1 MRKTLGLSLICLAV
15 LALVTLPA
23 AAGDKVSKTGE
34 VIDSACYIAKG
45 AKGEGHRECAQKCAD
60 AGIPLAL
67 LEDGTDEVIWLA
79 DGDHTPANDSLRE
92 YAGQKV
98 TVTGELAER
107 GGAKL
112 LVIESV
118 EPAS

>member
-1 MRKTLGLSLICLAV
+1 MKKTLGYTLMLLAAV
-15 LALVTLPA
+15 ALVALPA

-34 VIDSACYIAKG
+34 VVDSACYIAKG
-45 AKGEGHRECAQKCAD
+45 AKGEGHRDCAQKCAD
-60 AGIPLAL
+60 AGIALAL
-67 LEDGTDEVIWLA
+67 LEDGTDEVIWLVDA
-79 DGDHTPANDSLRE
+79 DHTSANDTVRE

-107 GGAKL
+107 GDESL
-112 LVIESV
+112 LIIESV

>member
-1 MRKTLGLSLICLAV
+1 MKKTLGFSLLLLSTV
-15 LALVTLPA
+15 ALVSLPA
-23 AAGDKVSKTGE
+23 TAGEKVTVTGE
-34 VIDSACYIAKG
+34 VIDSACYIGKG

-67 LEDGTDEVIWLA
+67 LQDGSGDVIWLA
-79 DGDHTPANDSLRE
+79 DSDHTPANDALRE
-92 YAGQKV
+92 HAGHKVKV
-98 TVTGELAER
+98 TGTVDER

-112 LVIESV
+112 LTIESV